1 MPWLTPPRPALL
13 AVFLL
18 LLPLPAVA
26 VDAPLPAVLEGHAVL
41 PAMTRIDP
49 PADAPN
55 LVRSSG
61 KFTGPGNRRAG
72 VEAAPGSQGGTLPV
86 PGQPL
91 QGISSLRRGPDGSLW
106 GLSDNGFGA
115 KANSADAL
123 LPIHRLRLNWQTGA
137 VERLQTLWLSDP
149 DRRFPWPVTL
159 EGSETRY
166 LTGADLDPESLV
178 VTADGFWVGD
188 EFGPWLLRF
197 DRQGRLQA
205 LYETEV
211 DGRVVRSPDHPQVR
225 LPATPD
231 QPAMFEVGRSRGFEG
246 LTASADGTRLYALL
260 EGPVWN
266 EGQPER
272 WADGKLRL
280 RWLEF
285 DPAAGRW
292 TGQDRVYPLEAEGN
306 AIGEATLLP
315 DGRLLVLER
324 DEGEGD
330 AARACVHGQPA
341 TGCFR
346 RPARFKRLYLLRMEG
361 GDGSTLIKQG
371 HVDLLAIPDPERR
384 ARQGGAGDRFR
395 FPFATI
401 ESVVF
406 LGDGRVV
413 VANDNNL
420 PFSAGRAPDR
430 PDDTEFILLR
440 IPALTAPVE

>member
-1 MPWLTPPRPALL
+1 MPWLIPLRPALL
-13 AVFLL
+13 AMFLL
-18 LLPLPAVA
+18 LLPLFPILPAAA
-26 VDAPLPAVLEGHAVL
+26 VEAPLPAVLEGHAVL
-41 PAMTRIDP
+41 PALTRVDP
-49 PADAPN
+49 PADAPD

-72 VEAAPGSQGGTLPV
+72 VQEAAGSQGGTLPL
-86 PGQPL
+86 PGQPV

-123 LPIHRLRLNWQTGA
+123 LPIHQLRLNWQSGA

-149 DRRFPWPVTL
+149 DRRFPWPITL

-178 VTADGFWVGD
+178 VTADGFWIGD

-197 DRQGRLQA
+197 DRRGRLQA

-211 DGRVVRSPDHPQVR
+211 DGHVVRSPDHPQVR

-231 QPAMFEVGRSRGFEG
+231 QPALFEVGRSRGFEG
-246 LTASADGTRLYALL
+246 LTASADGTRL
-260 EGPVWN
+260 
-266 EGQPER
+266 
-272 WADGKLRL
+272 
-280 RWLEF
+280 
-285 DPAAGRW
+285 
-292 TGQDRVYPLEAEGN
+292 YPLEAEGN

-330 AARACVHGQPA
+330 AAHACVQGQPA

-361 GDGSTLIKQG
+361 GDGSTLSKQG
-371 HVDLLAIPDPERR
+371 HVDLLAIPDPQQR
-384 ARQGGAGDRFR
+384 ARQGGSGNRFS

-401 ESVVF
+401 ESVAY